1 MNTLSFKTSY
11 TRIEDVQRKWFVI
24 DAEGQVV
31 GRLASQIAH
40 ILMGKHK
47 TDFAPHM
54 DAGDNVIVVNSGKV
68 RFTGKKMD
76 DKVYLTY
83 SGYPG
88 GQKSTTPRE
97 MLEKH
102 PTRVIEVAVRK
113 MLPKSKLGDAMYRKL
128 FVYEGPTHPHAAQKP
143 ENFTI

>member
-1 MNTLSFKTSY
+1 MNTLSFKTAYSKNE
-11 TRIEDVQRKWFVI
+11 TVKHHWHII
-24 DAEGQVV
+24 DAEGLVA
-31 GRLASQIAH
+31 GRLASQVAH
-40 ILMGKHK
+40 LLMGKHR

-54 DAGDNVIVVNSGKV
+54 DCGDNVIVVNASKV

-97 MLEKH
+97 MLAKH
-102 PTRVIEVAVRK
+102 PTRVVEVAVKK
-113 MLPKSKLGDAMYRKL
+113 MLPKSKLGEAMFKKL
-128 FVYEGPTHPHAAQKP
+128 FVYEGAEHPHSAQKP
-143 ENFTI
+143 QPYTI